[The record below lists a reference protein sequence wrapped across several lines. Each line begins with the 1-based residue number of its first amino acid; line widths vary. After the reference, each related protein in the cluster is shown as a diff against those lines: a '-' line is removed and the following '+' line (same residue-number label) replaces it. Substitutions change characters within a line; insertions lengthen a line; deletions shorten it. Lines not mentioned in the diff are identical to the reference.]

1 MYQDEKKIWQKH
13 LDFILLDALCLQ
25 IAYII
30 AYIVRHGFYFPYA
43 DPRYRNLGIILFLV
57 QVCAGFFMENYKDIL
72 RRSFFQEF
80 KKTVLFVT
88 VVIVIIFTY
97 LFVTKT
103 SFFFSRMVLLQLW
116 ALGIFLIYCERI
128 VWKRV
133 IRRRMSDRKY
143 LQSIIVVVSSQR
155 AEVVVDALREKR
167 YTGFYIRG
175 LILSDA
181 SDVSG
186 KDAKE
191 TIKKVPVVADM
202 ENAVEYLKQNEVD
215 EVFIDS
221 SVRSKTKEWLL
232 EACEE
237 MGVTTHVNIGY
248 VTGENGHTL
257 VENMAGYMV
266 VTRSINVADP
276 RQILVKRLMDIV
288 GGIIGL
294 VITAVIAV
302 IFGPII
308 YVQSPG
314 PIFFSQNRIGRN
326 GRLIK
331 IYKFR
336 SMYLDAEERK
346 EELASQNKM
355 QGLMFKMD
363 DDPRVIPI
371 GRFMRRTS
379 LDEFPQF
386 WNVLKGEMSMVGT
399 RPPTVDEY
407 KQYEMHHKARLAVK
421 PGLTGL
427 WQVSGR
433 SDIVDFE
440 EVVRLDKQYIT
451 EWNLGMD
458 IKILIQTIKIVI
470 TGKGSV

>member
-13 LDFILLDALCLQ
+13 LDFMLLDAFCLQ

-30 AYIVRHGFYFPYA
+30 AYIVRHGFSLPYSN
-43 DPRYRNLGIILFLV
+43 PLYRNLGAIIFLT
-57 QVCAGFFMENYKDIL
+57 QVCVGFFMENYKDIL
-72 RRSFFQEF
+72 RRNFSQEF
-80 KKTVLFVT
+80 KKTVLCVT
-88 VVIVIIFTY
+88 VVIVIIFSY

-116 ALGIFLIYCERI
+116 GIGIFLIYCERI

-133 IRRRMSDRKY
+133 IRRRMSDKKI

-155 AEVVVDALREKR
+155 AKIVVDALGERR
-167 YTGFYIRG
+167 YTGFYVKGIIFSDLLEKGREDSVERVPIVAGIRG
-175 LILSDA
+175 
-181 SDVSG
+181 
-186 KDAKE
+186 
-191 TIKKVPVVADM
+191 
-202 ENAVEYLKQNEVD
+202 AVEYLKRNEVD

-221 SVRSKTKEWLL
+221 SVNTEEREWIL
-232 EACEE
+232 ESCEE
-237 MGVTTHVNIGY
+237 MGITTHVNIGY
-248 VTGENGHTL
+248 TKSENSHML
-257 VENMAGYMV
+257 VENMADYMV
-266 VTRSINVADP
+266 VTRSIKIADS
-276 RQILVKRLMDIV
+276 RQMFVKRAMDIV
-288 GGIIGL
+288 GGIVGL
-294 VITAVIAV
+294 IITAFLTV

-308 YVQSPG
+308 YIQSPG

-326 GRLIK
+326 GKVIK

-346 EELASQNKM
+346 EALMSQNKM

-363 DDPRVIPI
+363 NDPRIIPI
-371 GRFMRRTS
+371 GRFMRKTS

-399 RPPTVDEY
+399 RPPTIDEY
-407 KQYEMHHKARLAVK
+407 KQYEMHHKARLAVR
-421 PGLTGL
+421 PGLTGM

-451 EWNLGMD
+451 EWNLEMD
-458 IKILIQTIKIVI
+458 LKILFQTIKIVI

>member
-1 MYQDEKKIWQKH
+1 MYQNEKKIWQKH
-13 LDFILLDALCLQ
+13 LDFILLDAVCLQ

-43 DPRYRNLGIILFLV
+43 DPRYRNLGIIIFLV
-57 QVCAGFFMENYKDIL
+57 QVCAGFFLENYKDIL
-72 RRSFFQEF
+72 RRDFLAEF
-80 KKTVLFVT
+80 KKTVICVT

-128 VWKRV
+128 AWKRV
-133 IRRRMSDRKY
+133 IRRRMSDRKF
-143 LQSIIVVVSSQR
+143 LQSIIVIASSQR

-175 LILSDA
+175 IILSDA
-181 SDVSG
+181 LSR
-186 KDAKE
+186 DAEE
-191 TIKKVPVVADM
+191 TIRKVPVVADV

-248 VTGENGHTL
+248 VKGENSHTL

-276 RQILVKRLMDIV
+276 RQIFVKRLMDIV
-288 GGIIGL
+288 GSVIGL
-294 VITAVIAV
+294 AITVVIAV

-326 GRLIK
+326 GRIIK

-346 EELASQNKM
+346 DELVSQNKM
-355 QGLMFKMD
+355 QGLMFKVD
-363 DDPRVIPI
+363 NDPRIIPI
-371 GRFMRRTS
+371 GHFMRRTS

-399 RPPTVDEY
+399 RPPTIDEY
-407 KQYEMHHKARLAVK
+407 RQYEMHHKARLAVK
-421 PGLTGL
+421 PGLTGM

-433 SDIVDFE
+433 NEIVDFE
-440 EVVRLDKQYIT
+440 EVVKLDKQYIT
-451 EWNLGMD
+451 EWSLGLD
-458 IKILIQTIKIVI
+458 IKILFQTIKIVI
-470 TGKGSV
+470 TGKGSM